1 MDTVNLAIVGATGA
15 VGEVVVE
22 LLEKSTFPVDQL
34 HLLASERTAGTSLL
48 FRSKPL
54 MVNLLE
60 SFDFTQVHMVVFVA
74 TDAVSLEYVP
84 KAQEAGC
91 LVIDNSQ
98 AYAGLLNDT
107 ASSSPP
113 FNTPFNAPF
122 VIPGVN
128 SEVLSTDNKPSLVIN
143 PDSSVVSLWTVLKPI
158 YDAVGIQRVNV
169 CTYDSVSRLGK
180 KATHELATQTAS
192 LLNAQGADPKF
203 YSQQVAF
210 NVLPNVGELDENG
223 HSDSELRLVEQS
235 QKIIDDAQL
244 QVNATCI
251 QVPVFYADG
260 MAVTI
265 ETGDAIDASAV
276 REMLEKNSE
285 IKVLD
290 ENSGDG
296 FATPVTS
303 AAGKNTIF
311 VSRIRNDMSHQRGI
325 NLWIVADNVRRGAA
339 LNTILIAEEL
349 KKSYL

>member
-1 MDTVNLAIVGATGA
+1 MCSYHQLMSEIMDAVNVAIVGATGA

-22 LLEKSTFPVDQL
+22 LLGKSTLPVEKL
-34 HLLASERTAGTSLL
+34 YLLASDRTAGTGLM
-48 FRSKPL
+48 FRNKSVL
-54 MVNLLE
+54 VNLLDT
-60 SFDFTQVHMVVFVA
+60 FDFSQAHIVIFVA

-84 KAQEAGC
+84 KAQTAGC

-98 AYAGLLNDT
+98 AFTRSAGE
-107 ASSSPP
+107 
-113 FNTPFNAPF
+113 APL

-128 SEVLSTDNKPSLVIN
+128 SEQLTAANKPSLVIN

-158 YDAVGIQRVNV
+158 YDAVGIQRINV
-169 CTYDSVSRLGK
+169 STYDSVSRLGK

-192 LLNAQGADPKF
+192 LLNAQGAEPKF
-203 YSQQVAF
+203 YSQQIAF

-223 HSDSELRLVEQS
+223 HSDVERRIVEQS
-235 QKIIDDAQL
+235 QKIVNDPHL

-260 MAVTI
+260 MSVNI
-265 ETGDAIDASAV
+265 ETGDPIDAKDV
-276 REMLEKNSE
+276 RDLLEKESE
-285 IKVLD
+285 INVLD
-290 ENSGDG
+290 NPAEEA

-303 AAGKNTIF
+303 AAGKDSIF
-311 VSRIRNDMSHQRGI
+311 VSRIRNDMGHQRGV

-339 LNTILIAEEL
+339 LNTILIAQEL